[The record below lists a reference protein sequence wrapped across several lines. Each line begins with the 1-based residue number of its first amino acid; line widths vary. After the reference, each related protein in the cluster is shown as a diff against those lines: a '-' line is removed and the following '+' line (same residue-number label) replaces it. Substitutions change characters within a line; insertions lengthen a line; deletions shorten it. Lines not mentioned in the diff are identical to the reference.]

1 MCDGRPARAPPTG
14 SARGSLPLKRE
25 ASTCYIQYMADA
37 LRLFDAD
44 NHYYETADA
53 FTRHL
58 DPAMAKRS
66 VQWVTLDGRR
76 RLLVAG
82 RINRLLA
89 NPTFDPVAKPGSLI
103 AYFRGQNVEGN
114 DIKSMFGTLDALSDH
129 LEYTTAKDR
138 LAAMDQQGVESVLL
152 FPTLGVLLQHALKDD
167 VDSLHTT
174 YHAFNEWLLEEWG
187 FGSDGRLFGVPV
199 IILADPELAAAEVDW
214 ALGEGAKMLCVIP
227 GPVPKRGGGSRSPA
241 STDLDSV
248 WARINEANVPVGFHG
263 TDKVLDRYVA
273 EWEEPNPGFAM
284 FASPFSMMI
293 SHGRPIFDTMSALIC
308 HGLFARFPNVRV
320 ATIETGS
327 HWVNQFLQESRS
339 IYGKRPSEFA
349 EPPVETFQRHVWVS
363 PFFED
368 DMGEL
373 KELIGADRMI
383 FGSDWPHAEGLAAP
397 GDFFGDIPG
406 FNDAERSAV
415 MGGNL
420 RSLLGVP

>member
-1 MCDGRPARAPPTG
+1 MHCAFF
-14 SARGSLPLKRE
+14 
-25 ASTCYIQYMADA
+25 Y
-37 LRLFDAD
+37 AD

-167 VDSLHTT
+167 VDSLHAT

-187 FGSDGRLFGVPV
+187 FGSDGRAFRSAGHHPGRPRTRGCRGRLGSRRGARRCCASFPVPCQRG
-199 IILADPELAAAEVDW
+199 AAAADHRPR
-214 ALGEGAKMLCVIP
+214 LT
-227 GPVPKRGGGSRSPA
+227 STRSG
-241 STDLDSV
+241 
-248 WARINEANVPVGFHG
+248 RINEANGHVNSRDGQG
-263 TDKVLDRYVA
+263 ARSLRRRM
-273 EWEEPNPGFAM
+273 EEPNPGFAM

-327 HWVNQFLQESRS
+327 HWVNQFS
-339 IYGKRPSEFA
+339 K
-349 EPPVETFQRHVWVS
+349 
-363 PFFED
+363 
-368 DMGEL
+368 
-373 KELIGADRMI
+373 
-383 FGSDWPHAEGLAAP
+383 
-397 GDFFGDIPG
+397 
-406 FNDAERSAV
+406 
-415 MGGNL
+415 
-420 RSLLGVP
+420 